1 MSEVEIELRDYV
13 LVESMFFKIF
23 VWRESITE
31 VAPTSCAHL
40 DDVALFRKP
49 AQKHFGTCLSINVL
63 WVAELHRRLFA
74 GIIRH

>member
-13 LVESMFFKIF
+13 LVESMFFEIL

-49 AQKHFGTCLSINVL
+49 VQKHFGTCMSINMF

-74 GIIRH
+74 GVVRH